1 MATKGISAFLGK
13 SIDNIGDLTQGI
25 RNSGVNLKAVRVTG
39 ILLNDKNPRFEELG
53 GWNGLGTIE
62 YQEIDNPIVFSKY
75 PTAKPLIS
83 NSKQFPLINEI
94 VYLIL
99 APNTSIGGFTQS
111 QNAYYVNV
119 VSLWN
124 HPHHNGF
131 PSNPQTPP
139 PAQQKDYQQTQA
151 GSVRRVTDQSTEIN
165 LGNTFIER
173 SNIHPLLPFEGDILQ
188 EGRWGNSIRFSS
200 TIKNTQTGQ
209 SQNNWSLT
217 GTSGDPITIIR
228 NGQGNQTEEGWI
240 PITEEINNNDASIYL
255 TSTQSIPLIAS
266 SINYFSYPSGSSP
279 TVPNQYTGKQVVL
292 NSGRLMFNA
301 SEDHLLLSSAK
312 SIGLSSA
319 GTVNIDTPTFTVQTD
334 KIYLGSKNATEP
346 LMLGNSTVD
355 LLRQLIEGIQGL
367 VQILSIQVGTPP
379 GTPLEPT
386 STTAKNL
393 LPTLSQLANNLD
405 TLTSK
410 DNFTS

>member
-1 MATKGISAFLGK
+1 MPANKGISSISGKNFDNLNNLSLGNS
-13 SIDNIGDLTQGI
+13 SI
-25 RNSGVNLKAVRVTG
+25 NLKAVRVTG
-39 ILLNDKNPRFEELG
+39 IVLDESNPRFEELG
-53 GWNGLGTIE
+53 GWNGIGTIE
-62 YQEIDNPIVFSKY
+62 YQEVDFPITYEFY

-94 VYLIL
+94 VYLML
-99 APNTSIGGFTQS
+99 GPNTSIGGFTQS
-111 QNAYYVNV
+111 QNGYYVNV

-139 PAQQKDYQQTQA
+139 ESQQKDYQETQA

-209 SQNNWSLT
+209 SQNNWSST

-240 PITEEINNNDASIYL
+240 PITEEINNDDASIYL
-255 TSTQSIPLIAS
+255 SSTQSIPLTAAS
-266 SINYFSYPSGSSP
+266 SNYFSYPSDSTP
-279 TVPNQYTGKQVVL
+279 TVPNQYTGKQVIL
-292 NSGRLMFNA
+292 NSGRLVFNA
-301 SEDHLLLSSAK
+301 SSDHLLLSSAK
-312 SIGLSSA
+312 SIGLSTPA
-319 GTVNIDTPTFTVQTD
+319 TVNIDANTFTVQTD

-346 LMLGNSTVD
+346 LLLGDSTVD

-367 VQILSIQVGTPP
+367 AQIISIQVGTPP

-393 LPTLSQLANNLD
+393 LPTLTQLINNLD

>member
-1 MATKGISAFLGK
+1 MPLKKGISSTSVKNQSNLVGNT
-13 SIDNIGDLTQGI
+13 SL
-25 RNSGVNLKAVRVTG
+25 NLKAVRVVG
-39 ILLNDKNPRFEELG
+39 ILLDETHPRFEELG
-53 GWNGLGTIE
+53 GWNGIGTIE
-62 YQEIDNPIVFSKY
+62 YQDVDFPITYETY

-94 VYLIL
+94 VYLML

-319 GTVNIDTPTFTVQTD
+319 GTVNIDTPIFTVQTD

>member
-1 MATKGISAFLGK
+1 MPLKKGISSTSVKNQSNLVGNT
-13 SIDNIGDLTQGI
+13 SL
-25 RNSGVNLKAVRVTG
+25 NLKAVRVVG
-39 ILLNDKNPRFEELG
+39 ILLDETHPRFEELG
-53 GWNGLGTIE
+53 GWNGIGTIE
-62 YQEIDNPIVFSKY
+62 YQDVDFPITYETY

-94 VYLIL
+94 VYLML

-111 QNAYYVNV
+111 QNGYYVNV

-139 PAQQKDYQQTQA
+139 NSQQKDYQQTQA

-240 PITEEINNNDASIYL
+240 PITEEINNDDASIYL
-255 TSTQSIPLIAS
+255 SSTQSIPLTAAS
-266 SINYFSYPSGSSP
+266 SNYFSYPTDSIP
-279 TVPNQYTGKQVVL
+279 TIPNQYTGKQVIL
-292 NSGRLMFNA
+292 NSGRLVFNA
-301 SEDHLLLSSAK
+301 SLDHLLLSSAK

-319 GTVNIDTPTFTVQTD
+319 GTVNIDTPIFTVQTD

-367 VQILSIQVGTPP
+367 VQILAIQVGTPP
-379 GTPLEPT
+379 GVPLEPT
-386 STTAKNL
+386 STTSKNL
-393 LPTLSQLANNLD
+393 LPTLTQLINNLD
-405 TLTSK
+405 TITSK

>member
-1 MATKGISAFLGK
+1 MPAIKGPFSGGLNFQIPDFKESNKGNIYPVRVKGI
-13 SIDNIGDLTQGI
+13 
-25 RNSGVNLKAVRVTG
+25 
-39 ILLNDKNPRFEELG
+39 ILDETHDRFKELG
-53 GWNGLGTIE
+53 EWNGLGTIE
-62 YQEIDNPIVFSKY
+62 YQEIDVPIAYTKY
-75 PTAKPLIS
+75 PTATPLVS
-83 NSKQFPLINEI
+83 NTKQLPLINEI
-94 VYLIL
+94 VYLIRL
-99 APNTSIGGFTQS
+99 PDTEIGGFTQS
-111 QNAYYVNV
+111 EKLYYINV
-119 VSLWN
+119 VSMWN

-131 PSNPQTPP
+131 PDNPNSLPET
-139 PAQQKDYQQTQA
+139 QQKDYEQTQA

-200 TIKNTQTGQ
+200 TIKNTQTGTF
-209 SQNNWSLT
+209 QNNWSST

-240 PITEEINNNDASIYL
+240 PITEEINNDDASIYL
-255 TSTQSIPLIAS
+255 SSTQSIPLTAS
-266 SINYFSYPSGSSP
+266 SANYTSYPSGSEPS
-279 TVPNQYTGKQVVL
+279 TPNVYTGSQVVL

-319 GTVNIDTPTFTVQTD
+319 STVNIDASTFTVQTN
-334 KIYLGSKNATEP
+334 KIYLGSKTATEP
-346 LMLGNSTVD
+346 LLFGDSTVT
-355 LLRQLIEGIQGL
+355 LLRQLIEGIKGL
-367 VQILSIQVGTPP
+367 VDSLSTQVGMPP
-379 GTPLEPT
+379 GALFVPT
-386 STTAKNL
+386 ATIAVSL
-393 LPTLSQLANNLD
+393 LPTLQTLIDNLD

>member
-13 SIDNIGDLTQGI
+13 SIDSIGDLTQGI

-131 PSNPQTPP
+131 PSNPQNPP

-209 SQNNWSLT
+209 SQNNWSST

-240 PITEEINNNDASIYL
+240 PITEEINNDDASIYL
-255 TSTQSIPLIAS
+255 SSTQIIPLIAS
-266 SINYFSYPSGSSP
+266 SANYFSYPSGSAP
-279 TVPNQYTGKQVVL
+279 TIPNQYTGSQVVL

-301 SEDHLLLSSAK
+301 SEDHLLLSSAR

-319 GTVNIDTPTFTVQTD
+319 STVNIDASTFTVQTN
-334 KIYLGSKNATEP
+334 KIYLGSKTATEP
-346 LMLGNSTVD
+346 LLFGDSTVT
-355 LLRQLIEGIQGL
+355 LLRQLIGGIKGL
-367 VQILSIQVGTPP
+367 VDSLSTQVGMPP
-379 GTPLEPT
+379 GALLVPT
-386 STTAKNL
+386 ATIAVSL
-393 LPTLSQLANNLD
+393 LPTLQTLIDNLD

>member
-1 MATKGISAFLGK
+1 MPLKKGISSTSVKNQSNLVGNT
-13 SIDNIGDLTQGI
+13 SL
-25 RNSGVNLKAVRVTG
+25 NLKAVRVVG
-39 ILLNDKNPRFEELG
+39 ILLDETHPRFEELG
-53 GWNGLGTIE
+53 GWNGIGTIE
-62 YQEIDNPIVFSKY
+62 YQDVDFPITYETY

-94 VYLIL
+94 VYLML

-111 QNAYYVNV
+111 QNGYYVNV

-139 PAQQKDYQQTQA
+139 NSQQKDYQQTQA

-240 PITEEINNNDASIYL
+240 PITEEINNDDASIYL
-255 TSTQSIPLIAS
+255 SSTQSIPLTAAS
-266 SINYFSYPSGSSP
+266 SNYFSYPTDSIP
-279 TVPNQYTGKQVVL
+279 TIPNQYTGKQVIL
-292 NSGRLMFNA
+292 NSGRLVFNA
-301 SEDHLLLSSAK
+301 SLDHLLLSSAK

-319 GTVNIDTPTFTVQTD
+319 GTVNIDTPIFTVQTD

-355 LLRQLIEGIQGL
+355 LLRQLIDGIQGL
-367 VQILSIQVGTPP
+367 VQILAIQVGTPP
-379 GTPLEPT
+379 GVPLEPT
-386 STTAKNL
+386 STTSKNL
-393 LPTLSQLANNLD
+393 LPTLTQLINNLD
-405 TLTSK
+405 TITSK

>member
-1 MATKGISAFLGK
+1 MPLKKGISSTSVKNQSNLVGNT
-13 SIDNIGDLTQGI
+13 SL
-25 RNSGVNLKAVRVTG
+25 NLKAVRVVG
-39 ILLNDKNPRFEELG
+39 ILLDESNPRFEELG
-53 GWNGLGTIE
+53 GWNGIGTIE
-62 YQEIDNPIVFSKY
+62 YQDVDFPITYETY

-94 VYLIL
+94 VYLML

-111 QNAYYVNV
+111 QNGYYVNV

-139 PAQQKDYQQTQA
+139 ESQQKDYQETQA

-173 SNIHPLLPFEGDILQ
+173 SNIHPLLPFEGDVFQ

-200 TIKNTQTGQ
+200 TIINKQTGQ
-209 SQNNWSLT
+209 PQTNWSST

-240 PITEEINNNDASIYL
+240 PITEEINNDDASIYL
-255 TSTQSIPLIAS
+255 SSTQSIPLTAAS
-266 SINYFSYPSGSSP
+266 SNYFSYPSDSTP
-279 TVPNQYTGKQVVL
+279 TIPNQYAGKQVIL
-292 NSGRLMFNA
+292 NSGRLVFNA
-301 SEDHLLLSSAK
+301 SLDHLLLSSAK
-312 SIGLSSA
+312 SIGLSTPS
-319 GTVNIDTPTFTVQTD
+319 TVNIDANTFTVQTD

-367 VQILSIQVGTPP
+367 VQIISIQVGTPP

-386 STTAKNL
+386 ATTAKNL